1 MNGPLGL
8 VAKGPGHRAWWFAC
22 GNLCPL
28 CHPPGP
34 AVLTTRKAGAEPALS
49 GCRTLSASI
58 PIPRRAEILAV
69 PRRES
74 DDPTLPRVAGSK
86 EWPNR
91 ALSYAVA
98 LSVPLTG
105 RVEVSVCSPLLTATP
120 QQRPCR
126 AHFRHCQSATRPRM
140 LPPQSTSPLLWDRDC
155 CGVAVHPP
163 PTIERPFGLGG
174 RASFAIACFADI
186 RPTWLRQPGP
196 RLWRGDRPAR
206 RRAGN
211 AAKAASARCRAQS
224 HDRAAR
230 KCRRRASR
238 PSLGG
243 QSPSRAQAATERG

>member
-8 VAKGPGHRAWWFAC
+8 VAKGPGHRAWWFAS
-22 GNLCPL
+22 GNLCPW

-126 AHFRHCQSATRPRM
+126 AHFRHGQSATRPRM
-140 LPPQSTSPLLWDRDC
+140 LPPQSTSPLN
-155 CGVAVHPP
+155 GTAIVAVLRFTRQRPSNVRWPWWASQLLPLPASLTSGPHACGSQGRACA
-163 PTIERPFGLGG
+163 ERPT
-174 RASFAIACFADI
+174 C
-186 RPTWLRQPGP
+186 PT
-196 RLWRGDRPAR
+196 
-206 RRAGN
+206 
-211 AAKAASARCRAQS
+211 
-224 HDRAAR
+224 
-230 KCRRRASR
+230 ASR
-238 PSLGG
+238 
-243 QSPSRAQAATERG
+243 QCRESR